1 MTGYERA
8 RTDRSNTARRRY
20 FAQGQVPIGEVP
32 DSVLRSWQR
41 CLVAGHEPNRPISF
55 ELITR
60 GRIRDIEE
68 RNRALLEAASSEV
81 HELARAVSSGKMI
94 VLLTDAS
101 GTVIESA
108 GDFNAINPRLKLAAR
123 KGVDMSE
130 PAIGTNAVGTTLVE
144 RGPVEIIAREHYF
157 ESNTVHTCA
166 AAPLFAP
173 DGRLIGAL
181 DISGDY
187 CPERPNF
194 IDLVVT
200 SARAIENRMLDK
212 LRGALLLAFSPRDDL
227 LGTPWEAVLA
237 VDPGGRVIGANTL
250 ARNLLGMGRQES
262 SANFTDLFAADFGGV
277 MRDVT
282 RGHRGSVVHSVSGLR
297 VVTRLRRPAAATAVG
312 HRSVAESPRAPSH
325 NWTKREST
333 LAFLKIVSND
343 KGMAAAVARAR
354 CAYDR
359 GVPILL
365 VGETGTGKELVARG
379 LHELGT
385 RSAGPFIAVNCASLP
400 ESLVEAELFG
410 YVEGAFTGA
419 RRGGAQ
425 GRLELAD
432 GGTLFLDE
440 IGDMPLSSQAKL
452 LRVLQERC
460 VIRLGD
466 NRERPL
472 DFLLVCATHQELR
485 RLIIN
490 KTFREDL
497 YYRINGLCVTLPPL
511 RERSNIL
518 ELAKHLIECQQ
529 AACEL
534 SKSCM
539 QLLCSH
545 PWPGNLRQLSNV
557 VLSAIAL
564 AGERSVIEPDHLPQD
579 FMAQETGFDSYAPK
593 SFGGASQLPTLDE
606 AENELIERTI
616 RACHGNRSAA
626 ARALRI
632 SRGTLYNKLKR
643 G

>member
-1 MTGYERA
+1 MTGYERV

-20 FAQGQVPIGEVP
+20 FDQGQVPIGEVP
-32 DSVLRSWQR
+32 GSVLRSWQR
-41 CLVAGHEPNRPISF
+41 CVVAGHEPNRPISF
-55 ELITR
+55 DLITR

-81 HELARAVSSGKMI
+81 HELACAVSSGKMI

-101 GTVIESA
+101 GAVIESA

-130 PAIGTNAVGTTLVE
+130 PSIGTNAVGTALVE
-144 RGPVEIIAREHYF
+144 RGPVEIVAREHYF

-194 IDLVVT
+194 IDLVIT
-200 SARAIENRMLDK
+200 SARAIENRIFDK
-212 LRGALLLAFSPRDDL
+212 LGGALLLAFSPREDL
-227 LGTPWEAVLA
+227 LGTPWEAVIA
-237 VDPGGRVIGANTL
+237 IDPSGRVIGANTL
-250 ARNLLGMGRQES
+250 ARNLLGMRRQQS
-262 SANFTDLFAADFGGV
+262 SATFTDLFAVDFGGV

-282 RGHRGSVVHSVSGLR
+282 RGHRRSIVHSVSGLR
-297 VVTRLRRPAAATAVG
+297 VVTRLRRPAAANAVVQ
-312 HRSVAESPRAPSH
+312 RSVAEASRTPSH
-325 NWTKREST
+325 NATKREST

-343 KGMAAAVARAR
+343 DGMATAVARAR

-379 LHELGT
+379 IHELGA

-410 YVEGAFTGA
+410 HVEGAFTGA

-425 GRLELAD
+425 GRLELAH

-472 DFLLVCATHQELR
+472 DFLLVCATHQELP

-518 ELAKHLIECQQ
+518 ELAKHLIEQQQ

-534 SKSCM
+534 SKSCV
-539 QLLCSH
+539 QLLRSY

-564 AGERSVIEPDHLPQD
+564 AGERCVIEPDHLPQD
-579 FMAQETGFDSYAPK
+579 FVAQDTGFDSQTAK
-593 SFGGASQLPTLDE
+593 SSGGASQLLTLDE

-626 ARALRI
+626 ARTLRI

-643 G
+643 R